1 MNRMF
6 ISPATGRTGPHALGL
21 ALAAL
26 GAALLLMPTLAL
38 AHGSGK
44 GAGSFFSGA
53 VHPLREPAHALALMT
68 LGLWTG
74 QRGIDESHPSLPC
87 FGLALLLCLWLASTG
102 INLDVDFAL
111 YVAAATMGIAVAI
124 SMKVPTLM
132 RASVAGLVGAGIG
145 LGSRPDGLVGAALT
159 PPMSGTAFGAC
170 LWLLNAVALA
180 ALMQRPVWNIGVR
193 VLGSW
198 LAASALLVMALSL
211 AGRPV

>member
-145 LGSRPDGLVGAALT
+145 LGSRPDAATGLEHRRAGAGIVVG
-159 PPMSGTAFGAC
+159 G
-170 LWLLNAVALA
+170 
-180 ALMQRPVWNIGVR
+180 QR
-193 VLGSW
+193 
-198 LAASALLVMALSL
+198 L
-211 AGRPV
+211 AGDGVESGWTAGLMSCNAIRLKSPRLR